1 MSKTNFKNIDF
12 IHEMLI
18 KRIKKYNKNLKK
30 LFKSATV
37 NFTWLN
43 ELGTDASGLTNEVID

>member
-1 MSKTNFKNIDF
+1 MSKTNFENTSF
-12 IHEMLI
+12 IHKILM
-18 KRIKKYNKNLKK
+18 KRIKKYNKNPRK
-30 LFKSATV
+30 LCKSATV